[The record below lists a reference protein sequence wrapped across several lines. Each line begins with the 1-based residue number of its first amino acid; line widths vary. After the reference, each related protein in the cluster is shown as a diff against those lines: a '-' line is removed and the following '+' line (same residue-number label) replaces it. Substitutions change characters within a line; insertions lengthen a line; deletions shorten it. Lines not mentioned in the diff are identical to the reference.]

1 MLSCTGTQ
9 TMSGM
14 NENFVKW
21 KKQYGDVFT
30 IHLGEWAIDL
40 TSLYKY
46 FLSNSD
52 IFHVSIDVWLYG
64 IKPLRNIY
72 CLGPLPC
79 VVLASADAIREAFI
93 TKGHDFDGRLV
104 TASSK
109 LDFYLFLR
117 HTWYTFGQK
126 LCH

>member
-21 KKQYGDVFT
+21 KRQYGDVFT
-30 IHLGEWAIDL
+30 IHLGERAIEL
-40 TSLYKY
+40 ATSFY

-52 IFHVSIDVWLYG
+52 ICHVSMDVWLYA
-64 IKPLRNIY
+64 IKLLRTIY

-117 HTWYTFGQK
+117 HT
-126 LCH
+126 